1 MKKLLVFASI
11 TAVVFFAAVLPV
23 RAMVPYMLFQAG
35 AGVPNADDMEDANV
49 GFAGNITFGAK
60 FLPYL
65 AGQVETGYTYN
76 TGDHGLKFSSIPLV
90 AAVRLMIPV
99 GGVEP
104 YFIAG
109 GGAYFVN
116 AKNETDGGSTIYD
129 QSSTEYGLFG
139 GGGVNFNINKFIV
152 GFEFRYLALDTDK
165 VDASTYQSFVNFGF
179 SF

>member
-1 MKKLLVFASI
+1 MKKLLVLASI

-76 TGDHGLKFSSIPLV
+76 TGDHGLKFSSIPVV
-90 AAVRLMIPV
+90 AAVRLIIPV
-99 GGVEP
+99 GAVEP
-104 YFIAG
+104 YFIA
-109 GGAYFVN
+109 
-116 AKNETDGGSTIYD
+116 
-129 QSSTEYGLFG
+129 

-152 GFEFRYLALDTDK
+152 GFEFRYLVLDTDK